1 MKHLAIIMDG
11 NGRWAKERGMART
24 KGHVEGSKTLK
35 KLVKHCVKKGI
46 KVLSVFAFSTENFNR
61 TKDEVDFLMELFQK
75 VFKNE
80 FKELKENNIRI
91 VISGNMTFLPNK
103 LVNIINQLEENTK
116 NNTGLIFNIC
126 LSYGGRLEIVDAV
139 KKMIKE
145 NVKEDDVTEELI
157 SKYLYHDL
165 PDVDLL
171 IRTSGEIRISNFM
184 LYKIAYAEMYFT
196 STYFPD
202 FNEEE
207 LDKALEEFN
216 TRKRRFGKN

>member
-11 NGRWAKERGMART
+11 NGRWAKKRGMART
-24 KGHVEGSKTLK
+24 KGHMEGSKTLK
-35 KLVKHCVKKGI
+35 KIVKHCVKKGI
-46 KVLSVFAFSTENFNR
+46 EVLSVFAFSTENFKR
-61 TKDEVDFLMELFQK
+61 TKDEVDFLMNLFIK
-75 VFKNE
+75 MFEEE
-80 FKELKENNIRI
+80 FEELKENNIRI
-91 VISGNMTFLPNK
+91 VVSGNMSYLSDK
-103 LVNIINQLEENTK
+103 LVKIINQLENDTK

-126 LSYGGRLEIVDAV
+126 LSYGGRLEIVDAI
-139 KKMIKE
+139 KKMIKDNVTE
-145 NVKEDDVTEELI
+145 NEITEELI

-196 STYFPD
+196 NTYFPD

-216 TRKRRFGKN
+216 SRKRRFGKN